1 MIRFFCRV
9 QHLFLTTYC
18 HSDHETGLLLFRG
31 YSLEEMWNSD
41 FEDMLHLLVWGSY
54 PTAIQKKELSRKLA
68 GYMLDVPE
76 TVQKAIQSLP

>member
-1 MIRFFCRV
+1 
-9 QHLFLTTYC
+9 
-18 HSDHETGLLLFRG
+18 
-31 YSLEEMWNSD
+31 MWNSD